1 MPTRMIRDGI
11 LDSERYW
18 SCTIEAREL
27 YRHLQ
32 LLADDFGCV
41 SLSPAFIGRRCFD
54 SRPTSEKLAGL
65 ILQLCDADLI
75 RRYEE
80 NSMVYAFIPRFRQRL
95 QRFTLK
101 HPKPPDV
108 VLQGD
113 YHAIDLFKRINAN
126 KQTAT
131 VGQPFPNRSPTHEV
145 EVEVKRREYEEK
157 GKREGED
164 QTAQSYPQPPKVKP
178 VLDTVQGKTYGQ
190 WLKDL
195 NIQLKPHWTAADAKL
210 AVDQALATTGRQ
222 C

>member
-1 MPTRMIRDGI
+1 MIRDGL

-65 ILQLCDADLI
+65 IMQLCDADLI
-75 RRYEE
+75 RRYED
-80 NSMVYAFIPRFRQRL
+80 SGVVYAFIPRFRQRL

-101 HPKPPDV
+101 HPKPPNV

-113 YHAIDLFKRINAN
+113 DHAIDLFKRINAN

-131 VGQPFPNRSPTHEV
+131 VGQQFPNRSPTHEV

-157 GKREGED
+157 GKSEGEGLA
-164 QTAQSYPQPPKVKP
+164 TRSYPQAQSQKP
-178 VLDTVQGKTYGQ
+178 IDTVQGKSYAQ
-190 WLKDL
+190 WLTDL
-195 NIQLKPHWTAADAKL
+195 NITIQPTWTSADAKL
-210 AVDQALATTGRQ
+210 AVDQALASRPVD
-222 C
+222 